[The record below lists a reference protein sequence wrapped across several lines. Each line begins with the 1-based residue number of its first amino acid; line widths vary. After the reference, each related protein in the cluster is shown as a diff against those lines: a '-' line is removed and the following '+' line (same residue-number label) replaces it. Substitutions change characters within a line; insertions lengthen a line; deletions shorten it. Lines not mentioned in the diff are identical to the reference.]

1 MFQLFK
7 HSVAVCAF
15 AALMSGC
22 ATTVDLSKFHD
33 ADLKEAEVMPNRQQL
48 AQKRLKVVVF
58 EADEGKN
65 TNAVNAHLGET
76 FAKAVE
82 KELTASGTEI
92 VDRAMAGKLK
102 SELNLAES
110 RGAGNYK
117 GPEVAQ
123 YAVRGKL
130 SSAEYINTF
139 HEANSYTDKDGK
151 SHYNPAYYEH
161 VGKVSGSIEV
171 FDLPSLRLV
180 TTFNIEGSASIQDQ
194 LTWANWY
201 GGRPTEAGALLLR
214 NATFDALHKE
224 SAELKNIFAP
234 KGYVVEQRSDG
245 KKSIFKVMMGRSQG
259 LKAEDKVVIYSL
271 RHKTNALTGKD
282 QIDEIPVLT
291 AKVSDQVGGEE
302 SWVVPENNDASAQ
315 VKLGDFV
322 KVQYEKPS
330 VFSDLVDKA
339 KKAM

>member
-1 MFQLFK
+1 MFESLK
-7 HSVAVCAF
+7 YSSAVCVL

-33 ADLKEAEVMPNRQQL
+33 AELKEAEVMPNRQQL
-48 AQKRLKVVVF
+48 AQGRMKVVVF

-65 TNAVNAHLGET
+65 ANAINAHLGET

-82 KELTASGTEI
+82 KELTAAGTEV
-92 VDRAMAGKLK
+92 VDRGMAAKLK
-102 SELNLAES
+102 SELRLAES

-123 YAVRGKL
+123 YMVRGKL
-130 SSAEYINTF
+130 SSAEYMNTF
-139 HEANSYTDKDGK
+139 HDASSYNDKDGK
-151 SHYNPAYYEH
+151 YHYTPAYYEH
-161 VGKVSGSIEV
+161 VGTIGGAIDV
-171 FDLPSLRLV
+171 FELPTLRLV
-180 TTFNIEGSASIQDQ
+180 TTFNIEGSASVQDQ
-194 LTWANWY
+194 LTWANWF

-214 NATFDALHKE
+214 NATFEALHRQ

-234 KGYVVEQRSDG
+234 KGYVVEHRSDG

-282 QIDEIPVLT
+282 QMDEIPVVV

-302 SWVVPENNDASAQ
+302 SWVVPDSNDAAAQ

-330 VFSDLVDKA
+330 MFSDMVDKA